1 MSPECVLPQCFPA
14 PALAGLTLLLVWSL
28 LSLAALAG
36 PHDPA
41 RPSPAST
48 SQPWTLNGS
57 GERTMLGFSVYQA
70 ALYLPEPMRDVA
82 RVLDERTPRRLH
94 VTLLRDTTT
103 EQNLDAL
110 RAGLEDNNSAAELEV
125 IKAEIELFFTLIQLD
140 YQPQTGTV
148 LSIGGRTLG
157 RIPGERFNRAVM
169 KIWLGERPI
178 QASLKR
184 ALLGMAQPV
193 M

>member
-1 MSPECVLPQCFPA
+1 
-14 PALAGLTLLLVWSL
+14 
-28 LSLAALAG
+28 
-36 PHDPA
+36 
-41 RPSPAST
+41 
-48 SQPWTLNGS
+48 
-57 GERTMLGFSVYQA
+57 MLGFSVYQA

>member
-1 MSPECVLPQCFPA
+1 
-14 PALAGLTLLLVWSL
+14 
-28 LSLAALAG
+28 
-36 PHDPA
+36 
-41 RPSPAST
+41 
-48 SQPWTLNGS
+48 
-57 GERTMLGFSVYQA
+57 MLGFSVYQA

-125 IKAEIELFFTLIQLD
+125 IRAEIELFFTLIRRIHAVPSGTLIQLD